1 MVFTPHPGRLWVEI
15 NQYLQRCHCNAA
27 LHFHLNLTM
36 QFLLLKDN
44 IVNIRFMN
52 AKIHRREETTMT
64 ETTIRLTM
72 AQALV
77 RYLCNQYTVID
88 GDRVALFA
96 GVFGIFGHGNVTCLS
111 EALEQVQDQ
120 LPTWR
125 GQNEQSMAL
134 AAVGFAKAK
143 LRRQIMIA
151 ASSVGPGATN
161 MITAAGVAHANR
173 LPVLILA
180 GDTYVN
186 RLPDPVLQQVEHFG
200 TPSITVNDGFRCVSR
215 FWDRIVHP
223 AQLLSSLPQ
232 ALTTMLDP
240 ADCGP
245 AFIGLPQDI
254 QEIAYD
260 YPVRF
265 FEEKVW
271 AIPRPRA
278 ARDEI
283 SAAVELLKSAKK
295 PLIIS
300 GGGVRY
306 SGANDLLSDF
316 AMRRGIPLT
325 ETIAGKGAVVH
336 DHPAY
341 VGAMGI
347 EGTEAARELAETADV
362 IIAVGTRMQD
372 FTTGSWTTFSPEA
385 KFLNINAARFDASK
399 HFATPVVGDALE
411 CLREIDDALDDWAC
425 DPAQM
430 ANAQKLYAEWNVS
443 LDAGQAPSNAQVP
456 SYAQVIAVVNKM
468 AKPEDT
474 MVTAAGGLPG
484 ETAKNWRVKSPNTYD
499 LEFGFSCMGYE
510 IAGGW
515 GHAMAKAGKG
525 VPIVMLGDGSYM
537 MMNSDIYSTVLSGHK
552 MIVVVCDNGGF
563 GVINRL
569 QTNMGV
575 PGFNNLLKD
584 SRILDKEN
592 FPHVDFVA
600 HARAMGAE
608 ARHCESLAD
617 LEEAMAW
624 AQETD
629 RTTVLSINSDAYVWT
644 AGGAGWY
651 VGAPEVNARESIRT
665 ARKNQEKFREKQRRG
680 I

>member
-1 MVFTPHPGRLWVEI
+1 MSEKTV
-15 NQYLQRCHCNAA
+15 
-27 LHFHLNLTM
+27 
-36 QFLLLKDN
+36 
-44 IVNIRFMN
+44 
-52 AKIHRREETTMT
+52 
-64 ETTIRLTM
+64 RLTM

-77 RYLCNQYTVID
+77 RYLCNQFTEID
-88 GDRVALFA
+88 GDRVPLFA

-111 EALEQVQDQ
+111 EALEQVQHQ

-161 MITAAGVAHANR
+161 MITAAGTAHANR
-173 LPVLILA
+173 LPVLLLS
-180 GDTYVN
+180 GDTYSN

-200 TPSITVNDGFRCVSR
+200 SPSTTVNDGFRCVTR
-215 FWDRIVHP
+215 FWDRITHP
-223 AQLLSSLPQ
+223 AQILSSLPQ
-232 ALTTMLDP
+232 AITTMLDP

-260 YPVRF
+260 YPESF
-265 FEEKVW
+265 FVEKTW
-271 AIPRPRA
+271 IIPRPRPS
-278 ARDEI
+278 RNEVVE
-283 SAAVELLKSAKK
+283 AVELLKTAKK

-306 SGANDLLSDF
+306 SGANAFLADF
-316 AMRRGIPLT
+316 ATRRGIPLT

-347 EGTEAARELAETADV
+347 EGTDAAKELAETADV
-362 IIAVGTRMQD
+362 VIAVGTRMQD
-372 FTTGSWTTFSPEA
+372 FTTGSWTTFAREA

-399 HFATPVVGDALE
+399 HFAVPVVGDALE
-411 CLREIDDALDDWAC
+411 CLREIDDALGDWTC
-425 DPAQM
+425 DTAQM
-430 ANAQKLYAEWNVS
+430 DRAQELYAEWNKE
-443 LDAGQAPSNAQVP
+443 LDEGQAPTNAAVP
-456 SYAQVIAVVNKM
+456 SYAQVIGVVNKI
-468 AKPEDT
+468 ARAEDT

-484 ETAKNWRVKSPNTYD
+484 ETAKNWRVKAPNTYD

-515 GHAMAKAGKG
+515 GHAMAKTNADGIQSG
-525 VPIVMLGDGSYM
+525 VPIIMVGDGSYM

-569 QTNMGV
+569 QTGMGV

-584 SRILDKEN
+584 SRVLNKEN
-592 FPHVDFVA
+592 PLHVDFVA

-608 ARHCESLAD
+608 ARFCESLAD
-617 LEEAMAW
+617 LEANMEW
-624 AQETD
+624 AQETE
-629 RTTVLSINSDAYVWT
+629 RTTVLVIDSDAYTWT
-644 AGGAGWY
+644 PGGADWY
-651 VGAPEVNARESIRT
+651 VGVPEINERESIRK
-665 ARKNQEKFREKQRRG
+665 AREGQEAFRAKQRRG
-680 I
+680 V